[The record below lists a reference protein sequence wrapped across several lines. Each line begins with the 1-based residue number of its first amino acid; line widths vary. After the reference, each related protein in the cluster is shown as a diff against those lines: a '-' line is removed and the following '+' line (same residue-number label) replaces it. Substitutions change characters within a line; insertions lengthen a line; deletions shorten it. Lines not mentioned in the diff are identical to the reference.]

1 MTTTWTPT
9 HVLYL
14 EEESPIRVMLVNE
27 SNEAPVA
34 SRLPAYTL
42 EDWAA
47 SRPASFSYEPTAP
60 RVSEM
65 EWLLSFRWHRGG
77 TAISPTVQRL
87 VKRRP

>member
-1 MTTTWTPT
+1 MTAAWTPT

-14 EEESPIRVMLVNE
+14 DGESPIQVMLANE

-47 SRPASFSYEPTAP
+47 RRTASFSYEPTAP
-60 RVSEM
+60 RNNEM

-87 VKRRP
+87 EKRRT